1 MQKFKS
7 VDELVNKLRPSKPIY
22 CIRTS
27 SIRTASNYFQKN
39 FPGKIFYA
47 VKTNPHPKVL
57 KTIIDSG
64 IKNFDVASLEEIK
77 TVKKIFSTADCYY
90 MNTIKNKDQTLLKI
104 IECFDGEILK

>member
-7 VDELVNKLRPSKPIY
+7 VNELVNRLKPSEPVY

-27 SIRTASNYFQKN
+27 SIRTASSYFQKN
-39 FPGKIFYA
+39 FPGRILYA

-64 IKNFDVASLEEIK
+64 IKNFDVASIKEIE
-77 TVKKIFSTADCYY
+77 TIKKISSKVNLLLHEY
-90 MNTIKNKDQTLLKI
+90 NKK
-104 IECFDGEILK
+104 